1 MRNYEFMY
9 IVSPEVEAED
19 LEQIT
24 DKVGQMI
31 ADVGGEVLRLASWTR
46 RRLAYPIRKFHEG
59 HYVLTHLQMEPQ
71 ALSGLRARLALTEEV
86 IRYLLVRTEELP
98 PAPAPTESQTAP
110 TPPEPEEEPE
120 EEETGPE
127 PEEEAAEPEAD
138 LERESEPSDQE
149 EVGD

>member
-1 MRNYEFMY
+1 LRNYEFMY

-31 ADVGGEVLRLASWTR
+31 ADGGGEVMRLASWSR

-59 HYVLTHLQMEPQ
+59 HYVLTHLQMDPQ

-86 IRYLLVRTEELP
+86 IRYLLVRTEEMP
-98 PAPAPTESQTAP
+98 PAPAPTESQAEP
-110 TPPEPEEEPE
+110 TPPEPEEEQD
-120 EEETGPE
+120 EEETAPE
-127 PEEEAAEPEAD
+127 REEEAAEPEAD
-138 LERESEPSDQE
+138 LEQDSEANDQQE
-149 EVGD
+149 PGD